1 MIMCC
6 AAGGLLAITIASWA
20 QLTYGTKSINA
31 NEVSNGILSCLV
43 AITASCPYVNYW
55 SACLIGSK
63 YICRVYSYCLHKR
76 NIFIQWRQILHF
88 IMSKNYISNFTY
100 NVFLISNTVLI
111 CMLSMLSTIS
121 WVMTMMWAI
130 VFF

>member
-6 AAGGLLAITIASWA
+6 AAGGLLAIAIASWA

-55 SACLIGSK
+55 SACMIGSK
-63 YICRVYSYCLHKR
+63 HNYTTPYVCCDLLHA
-76 NIFIQWRQILHF
+76 HC
-88 IMSKNYISNFTY
+88 T
-100 NVFLISNTVLI
+100 
-111 CMLSMLSTIS
+111 
-121 WVMTMMWAI
+121 
-130 VFF
+130 